1 MTITR
6 TTRRGA
12 LVALVPVVALAAVTC
27 DALPTPAQV
36 VPLRAVVNGRP
47 VPVDGDA
54 IVHDGVV
61 MVPYQ
66 GLFAPLGIRAAWD
79 PTARVLTLRSPAGD
93 EMELRPDDPYAT
105 VNGERRPIPIP
116 LVTVLGRVLIPAQW
130 VFETLG
136 DVTSYDPATRTLTV
150 AAQLT
155 DLTWRAVADGL
166 EVALEGTAR
175 SALASRPCGGPTGWW
190 SISPGPSPRRLC
202 PPWTSTRAPW
212 PPSG

>member
-1 MTITR
+1 MGAGPSSIVADR
-6 TTRRGA
+6 CRRGRSNDHHTDDPSRCPRRPRA
-12 LVALVPVVALAAVTC
+12 CRGARRRDLRRPP
-27 DALPTPAQV
+27 DA
-36 VPLRAVVNGRP
+36 RP
-47 VPVDGDA
+47 SRSPPRRGQRPSGAVDGDA

-93 EMELRPDDPYAT
+93 ELELRPDDPYAT

-150 AAQLT
+150 
-155 DLTWRAVADGL
+155 
-166 EVALEGTAR
+166 
-175 SALASRPCGGPTGWW
+175 
-190 SISPGPSPRRLC
+190 
-202 PPWTSTRAPW
+202 
-212 PPSG
+212 